1 MIVAGRNKD
10 KIDNAVDKIREDSG
24 NPDVVS
30 MILDVSSIKSVRSFA
45 EEFKNT
51 ERRLDILINNA
62 GMAGKYKKAYSGLD
76 NWQITF
82 FWKIY
87 L

>member
-1 MIVAGRNKD
+1 MAGRNKD

-30 MILDVSSIKSVRSFA
+30 MILDVSSIKSVRRFA

-62 GMAGKYKKAYSGLD
+62 GMAGKYKKSLI

-82 FWKIY
+82 FRKCICN
-87 L
+87 LV